1 MEKTLS
7 REAVT
12 DALAKAGFSQAELA
26 RRLDVSSQAVTNWL
40 KGKDFP
46 RPDKL
51 LRLSVLLRL
60 PFEKLVEVPATGAP
74 IIAFRKRAS
83 TKTTAAHLAHAAEM
97 GYLLKS
103 TVPFLPTRP
112 SLRPRMDSPSVDY
125 GFLQQAVADIR
136 AKLGIGLAAPL
147 QYSHLIGQFVEA
159 GAVLIPVLWGEK
171 KRHENA
177 LHICLPAEDVTFIY
191 LNLDTKLEDFKFW
204 MAHELAHMYTPSLA
218 GKDEGEDFADALAG
232 ALLFPEACSKVAYAK
247 ASGKDERHALAALQ
261 QHAEEHSISIYSVY
275 LEVKKYQAYS
285 NLPALPLAEQSIHR
299 FRTGNATPLL
309 SKVLFDDE
317 PPAAKTYVAA
327 CERIFNCQLIPA
339 LRGMIKTRSIGASYV
354 RQILDI
360 PLSDASAIHAE
371 LSL

>member
-1 MEKTLS
+1 MEKILS

-12 DALAKAGFSQAELA
+12 AALTKIGFSQAELA

-51 LRLSVLLRL
+51 LKLSVLLRL
-60 PFEKLVEVPATGAP
+60 PFEQLVEAPAKGAP

-103 TVPFLPTRP
+103 AVPFLPTRP

-136 AKLGIGLAAPL
+136 AKLGIGLTAPL
-147 QYSHLIGQFVEA
+147 QYSHLIGQFLEA

-177 LHICLPAEDVTFIY
+177 LHICLPNEDVTFIY

-204 MAHELAHMYTPSLA
+204 MAHELAHVYTPGLA

-232 ALLFPEACSKVAYAK
+232 ALIFPEPCARAAYAS
-247 ASGKDERHALAALQ
+247 ATGKDDRGALAALNK
-261 QHAEEHSISIYSVY
+261 HAEEHSISIYSVY
-275 LEVKKYQAYS
+275 LEVKKFQEYN
-285 NLPALPLAEQSIHR
+285 NLPGLSLSAELIHK
-299 FRTGNATPLL
+299 FRNGNASPLL
-309 SKVLFDDE
+309 SKVLFDNE
-317 PPAAKTYVAA
+317 PPSAKVYIAT
-327 CERIFNCQLIPA
+327 CESIFKCQLVAA
-339 LRGMIKTRSIGASYV
+339 LRGMIKTRSIGATYV
-354 RQILDI
+354 SQVLDI
-360 PLSDASAIHAE
+360 PLSDASAIHSE